1 MVRLTP
7 EDKSVFNQG
16 MVRLTHED
24 KSVFNQDLVRITHE
38 DKSVFNQVWCASL
51 MKIKVY
57 LIRYG
62 APHS

>member
-1 MVRLTP
+1 MYFNQGMVRLTP

-16 MVRLTHED
+16 MVRLTP
-24 KSVFNQDLVRITHE
+24 E

-51 MKIKVY
+51 LKIKVY

-62 APHS
+62 APNS